1 MNNEN
6 DSSNINNNK
15 KNKESSPKKQLN
27 YSFTKEFINI
37 ISLNEEDEDGSQ
49 ADNSNS
55 NLAKSHFGLGD
66 FSKMQED
73 ILGEYNEVSSTVLDE
88 KIQRKICSKGKEIR
102 KIKTFV
108 NHNDIDAKDIENNN
122 NINENDNF
130 LKIREITE
138 ISNEEFYKMKYDLLN
153 DDYLE
158 QLKNFIIDFQYS
170 VNSPNSTISIG
181 SLFPL
186 EKLVESG
193 FNNDND
199 FIDEMLKKY
208 NLFEEYIF
216 NYRTIKGDGN
226 CYYRAVMF
234 RYIEILILNKKI
246 SLLQNIIFDMKNSF
260 YSEEILSRKE
270 IKMNTVFK
278 PELPL
283 KIMIIILDLV
293 IKNKAELAHLIF
305 LKSLLICPIFDFGLI
320 FYFRYIFYTYIKENE
335 NKLYLK
341 NFPIKIGNLL
351 PSKYETEDDKFLFD
365 SFYQNYLLKM
375 FMEAEKII
383 IYLTP
388 FILGINLDIIIF
400 NDESDI
406 IKKINYDGKPKYLI
420 EERIFLMNLKNHYE
434 LLYTK
439 INNEKYESLF
449 SKYINND
456 YLKNSAILHELSKKN
471 NIIIKPKEN
480 INKHVNKNSNKN
492 IQNIKINTNNDINI
506 DTNSNI
512 IINTNNDIKISS
524 NNDIDINTNNNI
536 NNNIINNNSNIP
548 SNKNENNKNKI
559 IPEISKPSTKKKKK
573 IKKYKLENYN
583 TIEINMK
590 GNSNINLNINK
601 EEKQRKRKNTTE
613 IKNQNIKCFQT
624 MKGLCNRNKTNI
636 NDTIKNDEDNKKEI
650 SMVLSEKKSTNDEES
665 RNENT
670 TSFRSIEINSQKNNN
685 IDNNIDKIRTNS
697 LLSEQNQLLIVEN
710 NSINNEIITDSE
722 RNRTI
727 PNNDTTNNMNG
738 TIKSK
743 TIKRKKK
750 VNEKININNNT
761 IGNSI
766 NSSNI
771 ILTENSSIN
780 LKSAENKK
788 KLKTI
793 NTTINLTK
801 HIEKKIIV
809 IKARCSNCSQLFK
822 IKKSERIS
830 NLCFECA
837 KKEIIDKMSDKYLK
851 YLDNNFNNE
860 YNNEEISTNFNN
872 LLKETIDIND
882 KSVTIEKSINQLC
895 SYTDV
900 KKTSFND
907 IYKLILS
914 EMKKNI
920 CLVCCVKAEKI
931 DNPIIIPCGCV
942 FCTYKHFESFFKD
955 HHPIIKEKPYI
966 CYCSYEYQKK
976 DLYNLGLIFSNKTY
990 YKFNLRKIVIEKLN
1004 YIFEK
1009 KCCICLNEDVFEK
1022 KIRYK
1027 DSDEKE
1033 KKILT
1038 GYKELKHR
1046 LCKVCAEKIKD
1057 KEIFRCQI
1065 CDKEHIFL
1073 YKK

>member
-1 MNNEN
+1 MKNEN
-6 DSSNINNNK
+6 DSSSINNNK

-49 ADNSNS
+49 TGNSSS

-88 KIQRKICSKGKEIR
+88 KIQRKICSKGKEMR

-130 LKIREITE
+130 LKIREINE

-260 YSEEILSRKE
+260 YSQEILSRKE

-420 EERIFLMNLKNHYE
+420 EDRIFLMNLKNHYE

-439 INNEKYESLF
+439 HNNEKYESLF

-492 IQNIKINTNNDINI
+492 IPNVKINTNNDIN
-506 DTNSNI
+506 
-512 IINTNNDIKISS
+512 
-524 NNDIDINTNNNI
+524 INTNNNI
-536 NNNIINNNSNIP
+536 NNNIINNIIINNSNIP
-548 SNKNENNKNKI
+548 SNKDEDNKNKI
-559 IPEISKPSTKKKKK
+559 IPAISKPSAKKKKK

-583 TIEINMK
+583 TIEINSK
-590 GNSNINLNINK
+590 DNSNTNINK
-601 EEKQRKRKNTTE
+601 EEKLRKRKNTTE
-613 IKNQNIKCFQT
+613 MKNQNIKCFQS
-624 MKGLCNRNKTNI
+624 MKGFCNRNKTNI
-636 NDTIKNDEDNKKEI
+636 NDIIKNDEDTKKEI

-685 IDNNIDKIRTNS
+685 NDNTFDKIRTNS
-697 LLSEQNQLLIVEN
+697 LLIEQNPLLIVEN
-710 NSINNEIITDSE
+710 NSINNSINNEI
-722 RNRTI
+722 
-727 PNNDTTNNMNG
+727 NMNG

-743 TIKRKKK
+743 TTKRKKK
-750 VNEKININNNT
+750 VNENININNNT
-761 IGNSI
+761 IDNNI
-766 NSSNI
+766 NNSNI
-771 ILTENSSIN
+771 ILNEKSGIN

-801 HIEKKIIV
+801 HIEKKIIL
-809 IKARCSNCSQLFK
+809 IKTHCSNCSQPFK
-822 IKKSERIS
+822 IKKSEKVS

-837 KKEIIDKMSDKYLK
+837 KMEIIDKMSDKYIK

-860 YNNEEISTNFNN
+860 YKNEEIFENFNN

-895 SYTDV
+895 SYIIG
-900 KKTSFND
+900 KKTSFNE
-907 IYKLILS
+907 ICKLIIS

-920 CLVCCVKAEKI
+920 CLVCCVKAAKI
-931 DNPIIIPCGCV
+931 DNPITIPCGCV
-942 FCTYKHFESFFKD
+942 FCSYKHLESFFRD
-955 HHPIIKEKPYI
+955 HHPIIKDKPFR
-966 CYCSYEYQKK
+966 CYCSYEYDIK
-976 DLYNLGLIFSNKTY
+976 DLYNLGLLFPNKTY
-990 YKFNLRKIVIEKLN
+990 LKINLRKNVIERLN

-1009 KCCICLNEDVFEK
+1009 KCCKCLNEDVFER
-1022 KIRYK
+1022 KIKYK
-1027 DSDEKE
+1027 DSEEKE

-1046 LCKVCAEKIKD
+1046 FCKACVEKIKD
-1057 KEIFRCQI
+1057 KESFICQI

-1073 YKK
+1073 YRK